1 MEQGTLI
8 YVEEND
14 KSEARVL
21 AQNFAKNDVK
31 SRAYVNALGAELGMK
46 YLSLENINNQR
57 LYNMHSVRK
66 VLEEFDISDIMLANI
81 HIDVR
86 VVFDENYI
94 FVPKSHFEYDILPDI
109 YNLILERFMLAFA
122 PVHVYEKQTAK
133 LSVGNYQF
141 KVEGHKVIDE
151 GWQKFRR
158 FTRLLKEKDADS
170 EEVQILDFIDWN
182 NLTLGSVDSVQ
193 KSTKPPK
200 HFNEA
205 SILAFMENP
214 KGESEDKKL
223 AGLGTPAT
231 RHTFIPKLLR
241 LNYIEIQKKNIQV
254 TKNGEKLLHLVKETP
269 LSAIADVCETTRWEE
284 KLSQNPSEFENE
296 IKEFV
301 RSSIKGGQN
310 A

>member
-94 FVPKSHFEYDILPDI
+94 FVPKSQD
-109 YNLILERFMLAFA
+109 R
-122 PVHVYEKQTAK
+122 K
-133 LSVGNYQF
+133 SV
-141 KVEGHKVIDE
+141 V
-151 GWQKFRR
+151 
-158 FTRLLKEKDADS
+158 
-170 EEVQILDFIDWN
+170 
-182 NLTLGSVDSVQ
+182 
-193 KSTKPPK
+193 
-200 HFNEA
+200 
-205 SILAFMENP
+205 
-214 KGESEDKKL
+214 
-223 AGLGTPAT
+223 
-231 RHTFIPKLLR
+231 
-241 LNYIEIQKKNIQV
+241 
-254 TKNGEKLLHLVKETP
+254 
-269 LSAIADVCETTRWEE
+269 
-284 KLSQNPSEFENE
+284 
-296 IKEFV
+296 
-301 RSSIKGGQN
+301 
-310 A
+310 

>member
-109 YNLILERFMLAFA
+109 YFVMQLAADHSHATFLGFFEPKLINKNNQNDKYYFIEKEKLTAPSNLKAYIENFKGNTTQSLSDTENEKAEMLMVAMA
-122 PVHVYEKQTAK
+122 DQNISREETK
-133 LSVGNYQF
+133 
-141 KVEGHKVIDE
+141 E
-151 GWQKFRR
+151 
-158 FTRLLKEKDADS
+158 LLKMLQRSADLRD
-170 EEVQILDFIDWN
+170 EFI
-182 NLTLGSVDSVQ
+182 
-193 KSTKPPK
+193 
-200 HFNEA
+200 
-205 SILAFMENP
+205 
-214 KGESEDKKL
+214 
-223 AGLGTPAT
+223 
-231 RHTFIPKLLR
+231 
-241 LNYIEIQKKNIQV
+241 
-254 TKNGEKLLHLVKETP
+254 
-269 LSAIADVCETTRWEE
+269 
-284 KLSQNPSEFENE
+284 EFENFE
-296 IKEFV
+296 LLSYKAEHCPDV
-301 RSSIKGGQN
+301 VVPVQNSTDEVLDTTLDDLTGGDELTKDLLMGENSSDISLDEDNFEDRKSVV
-310 A
+310 

>member
-86 VVFDENYI
+86 VAFDENYI

-109 YNLILERFMLAFA
+109 YFVMQLAEDHSHATF
-122 PVHVYEKQTAK
+122 
-133 LSVGNYQF
+133 
-141 KVEGHKVIDE
+141 
-151 GWQKFRR
+151 
-158 FTRLLKEKDADS
+158 
-170 EEVQILDFIDWN
+170 
-182 NLTLGSVDSVQ
+182 LG
-193 KSTKPPK
+193 
-200 HFNEA
+200 FFE
-205 SILAFMENP
+205 
-214 KGESEDKKL
+214 
-223 AGLGTPAT
+223 
-231 RHTFIPKLLR
+231 PKLI
-241 LNYIEIQKKNIQV
+241 NKN
-254 TKNGEKLLHLVKETP
+254 NRHPNFL
-269 LSAIADVCETTRWEE
+269 
-284 KLSQNPSEFENE
+284 
-296 IKEFV
+296 
-301 RSSIKGGQN
+301 
-310 A
+310 